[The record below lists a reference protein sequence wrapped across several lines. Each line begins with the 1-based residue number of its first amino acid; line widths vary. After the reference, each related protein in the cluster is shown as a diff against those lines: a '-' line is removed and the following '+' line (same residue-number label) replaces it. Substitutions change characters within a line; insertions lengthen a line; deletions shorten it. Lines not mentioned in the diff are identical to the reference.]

1 MVKLSYLD
9 MHTCCSSAT
18 VKGRDATINWLARRS
33 KDIVKEDH
41 SLSARK
47 LQKRLEKQYNLE
59 LSYWKVWFAK
69 KSTMNDL
76 HGTWEGSFTMLWRF
90 KSALEE
96 SCPGSIIEID
106 CKKVNGRMHFSRM
119 FVCIRACVDGFLAG
133 CRPYLGV
140 DSTHLTGK
148 YKGQLAAAT
157 AIDGHNWMYPVAY
170 AIFFKETNDNWAWF
184 MANLKKAIGTP
195 PGLTIHSDACKGL
208 AYGVKKIFKADAE
221 HRECFRHLMTNFR
234 KKYKGDVLK
243 FMWPC
248 AWACTTR
255 RHDYLVENIT
265 AAAPKAIPWLNKHHK
280 LIWSR
285 SKFSKMCKVDY
296 VNNNISECFNNW
308 IKDYKDLPVVDL
320 MDKIREKIM
329 EKIATRQDI
338 ANRLEGHI
346 LPSVL
351 HELNMKSRGLNYD
364 FSKSGLL
371 AAEISGTTNEGKTWR
386 YGVDLNKRTCGCGQ
400 WEVSGK
406 PCTHAIFSL
415 GKFRQKELKIE
426 DFVDDYYSVERFKLA
441 YQFEVIPMGDKSQW
455 PKNDPGFEMVPPPL
469 ERPAGRP
476 RKQRIKASGEPGK
489 RGPYQCKRCFKFG
502 HIEKGCNA
510 TQAELEQELP
520 PPRPKKQKKQRS
532 VIYCNILV
540 FHAS

>member
-1 MVKLSYLD
+1 MFGLYFRDNSKNLHKIDVTVNSYFAVLDGQKVYNRGRTINLVVNPEHYTLIDLEKDVDSYFKWGSCQKPIFWVVEKGDKWQCKLTSDAQLSDLVSSFDLVKLF
-9 MHTCCSSAT
+9 MTM
-18 VKGRDATINWLARRS
+18 GRC
-33 KDIVKEDH
+33 KEG
-41 SLSARK
+41 
-47 LQKRLEKQYNLE
+47 EE
-59 LSYWKVWFAK
+59 
-69 KSTMNDL
+69 TL
-76 HGTWEGSFTMLWRF
+76 HVVT
-90 KSALEE
+90 
-96 SCPGSIIEID
+96 D
-106 CKKVNGRMHFSRM
+106 V
-119 FVCIRACVDGFLAG
+119 V
-133 CRPYLGV
+133 
-140 DSTHLTGK
+140 GK
-148 YKGQLAAAT
+148 EMLAAA
-157 AIDGHNWMYPVAY
+157 YPVG
-170 AIFFKETNDNWAWF
+170 KEMDVDNIVYEE
-184 MANLKKAIGTP
+184 MHVDEVIGTTDNGEEGMHEDMDKQP
-195 PGLTIHSDACKGL
+195 EWREVPE
-208 AYGVKKIFKADAE
+208 YGQ
-221 HRECFRHLMTNFR
+221 
-234 KKYKGDVLK
+234 
-243 FMWPC
+243 
-248 AWACTTR
+248 TT
-255 RHDYLVENIT
+255 
-265 AAAPKAIPWLNKHHK
+265 AGA
-280 LIWSR
+280 
-285 SKFSKMCKVDY
+285 
-296 VNNNISECFNNW
+296 
-308 IKDYKDLPVVDL
+308 PVVDL

-520 PPRPKKQKKQRS
+520 PPRPKKQKKQS
-532 VIYCNILV
+532 KTKSEAYENSTKGAEPSNIDVDPKLTSSPGV
-540 FHAS
+540 TTRRMASLSPARASPCVTTRRMASLSPTSPGVSTRRMAFISPGGINRRLIID